1 MQEELCLASESG
13 WSNWKSSYL
22 SGCIK
27 IVSPNLFPLSPT
39 RGMAGGKKSN
49 MSSKTTV
56 EYPNIPSI
64 LALVGGALIVLF
76 DIFLLTISVV
86 ILPHLNYTNFN
97 TPRGYTGSPG
107 SLAAGFV
114 GAIAVFG
121 LICGI
126 VVTMSAVLLRL
137 KPDQRQT
144 WGILVLVFSILGFFG
159 FGGFIV
165 GSVLGIVGGIMTL
178 RWKPLPTAPTTPSQ

>member
-1 MQEELCLASESG
+1 M
-13 WSNWKSSYL
+13 
-22 SGCIK
+22 

-39 RGMAGGKKSN
+39 RGKAGGKKSK
-49 MSSKTTV
+49 MSSRTTV

-64 LALVGGALIVLF
+64 LALVGGALIVLV
-76 DIFLLTISVV
+76 DIFLLAVSLV
-86 ILPHLNYTNFN
+86 ILPHLNYTNF
-97 TPRGYTGSPG
+97 TPPRGYTGNPG
-107 SLAAGFV
+107 ALAAGLV

-126 VVTMSAVLLRL
+126 IVTMSAVLLRL
-137 KPDQRQT
+137 KPNQRQT

-178 RWKPLPTAPTTPSQ
+178 RWKPPLTPPTTPSQ

>member
-1 MQEELCLASESG
+1 
-13 WSNWKSSYL
+13 
-22 SGCIK
+22 
-27 IVSPNLFPLSPT
+27 
-39 RGMAGGKKSN
+39 
-49 MSSKTTV
+49 MSSKTAV

-64 LALVGGALIVLF
+64 LALVGGALIVLVY
-76 DIFLLTISVV
+76 IFLVTVKIS
-86 ILPHLNYTNFN
+86 LMPKLNHTHLQSA
-97 TPRGYTGSPG
+97 RGYTGSPG

-126 VVTMSAVLLRL
+126 IVTMSAVLLRL
-137 KPDQRQT
+137 KPNQRQT

-165 GSVLGIVGGIMTL
+165 GSVLGIVGGILTL
-178 RWKPLPTAPTTPSQ
+178 RWKPLPTGPTTPQQ